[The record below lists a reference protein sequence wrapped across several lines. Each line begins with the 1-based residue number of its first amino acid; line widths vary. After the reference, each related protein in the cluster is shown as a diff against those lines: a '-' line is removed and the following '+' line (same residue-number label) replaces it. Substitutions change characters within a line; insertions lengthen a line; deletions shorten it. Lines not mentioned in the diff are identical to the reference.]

1 MLYVTKHTK
10 LFSTFVE
17 TIPSIQVYFFP
28 NWIIWWIYVTIIGFF
43 GASLLGVIG
52 QLTKIKSMIYSFI
65 TVQLILFISLLGV
78 SLLLLWSHLKLGG
91 MDVFLMQ
98 ADQPSQSAGR
108 FCTEPRLATDGATD
122 TTLKKQIR
130 CSEQR
135 TAERKN

>member
-91 MDVFLMQ
+91 MDVFL
-98 ADQPSQSAGR
+98 
-108 FCTEPRLATDGATD
+108 
-122 TTLKKQIR
+122 
-130 CSEQR
+130 
-135 TAERKN
+135 